1 MHETDRLLDGG
12 WERWDDPRR
21 VDAAIIIALIALAGS
36 LVSTVATVF
45 GAPALQARREARLK
59 LESYREPLLA
69 SAYELQAR
77 LHNILCDR
85 FLENF
90 LFDEEGVKQ
99 SAALESTLYV
109 FAQFFGWREIIRRE
123 IQFLRFPRDA
133 ETRATAQLM
142 LGIAETFLSNEY
154 GNQFMIWRVEQRGL
168 GERMITM
175 AGDQPR
181 CMGYAEFIDK
191 RATMSE
197 WLDPL
202 ERDLNNL
209 EDDGR
214 RRLRELQHQ
223 LLDLVNRLDPDHMR
237 YPFELQKA

>member
-1 MHETDRLLDGG
+1 
-12 WERWDDPRR
+12 

-45 GAPALQARREARLK
+45 GAPALQARREARVK

-85 FLENF
+85 FLEKYLLQEN
-90 LFDEEGVKQ
+90 GVKQ
-99 SAALESTLYV
+99 NAARESTLYV

-123 IQFLRFPRDA
+123 IQLLRFPGDA

-142 LGIAETFLSNEY
+142 LEIGETFLSDEY
-154 GNQFMIWRVEQRGL
+154 GDQFMIWRVEQRGL
-168 GERMITM
+168 GERMITTSD
-175 AGDQPR
+175 GQPR
-181 CMGYAEFIDK
+181 CMGYAAFIDQ
-191 RATMSE
+191 RGTMKE

-202 ERDLNNL
+202 ERDLKGL

-237 YPFELQKA
+237 YPTFELKKA